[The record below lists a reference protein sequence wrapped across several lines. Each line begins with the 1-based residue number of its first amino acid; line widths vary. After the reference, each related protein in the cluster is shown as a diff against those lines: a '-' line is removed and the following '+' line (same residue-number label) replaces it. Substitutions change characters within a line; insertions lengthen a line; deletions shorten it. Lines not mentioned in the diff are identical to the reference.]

1 MTMKK
6 KRQKRIFPRAVGAAL
21 AVAMLC
27 LPLASCG
34 FVEIN
39 YPGGGT
45 TAAETTAATTPP
57 ATPSETSE
65 PPKVMTFPDRTSDAA
80 NALAALP
87 SVELGTADL
96 IIANSY
102 AAPEL
107 FAPAEDDTLNAAR
120 RRRTELACA
129 RYDIN
134 LTVTRADDA
143 ELLAALQ
150 KNAAAGDYYADLS
163 VIPATSA
170 ALYFNASI
178 AANLRELPFFVT
190 PSDHHSAAGAGIAG
204 SSCYFYCGDAVF
216 DPDSIMTL
224 YFNRT
229 TAGAELTDSLYRR
242 ALGEGLTWEDL
253 FTATAGRTVLCGDD
267 GADTAFA
274 ADILCATLGIEFV
287 SHPQGKSPTVN
298 CDLDAL
304 ATANTLIG
312 RLASVCEI
320 SGESFDKFTR
330 GEALFRFGTVSDIR
344 RLYSLDCEW
353 GILPVPMA
361 STDGG
366 YITLGAETRPVIA
379 CVGGAGRT
387 ELCGA
392 ALAALD
398 AASGAWLGDAYA
410 DAALD
415 TCLRDNNSYLTLRRV
430 LDSDIR
436 FDFAYLYAGAT
447 DELYGA
453 TIGAIRSC
461 FEGRATLP
469 DAIKNARSGADREL
483 ARIFE

>member
-1 MTMKK
+1 MNI
-6 KRQKRIFPRAVGAAL
+6 KRTFKRKAGAFAL
-21 AVAMLC
+21 ALV
-27 LPLASCG
+27 LALSPILAACG

-45 TAAETTAATTPP
+45 TAAETTAVTDPP
-57 ATPSETSE
+57 ATADATTAPPS
-65 PPKVMTFPDRTSDAA
+65 VITFPDRTADAV

-87 SVELGTADL
+87 EVDLGASEL
-96 IIANSY
+96 IIANSQ

-107 FAPAEDDTLNAAR
+107 FEPEEDDVLNATR
-120 RRRTELACA
+120 LRRTELACEK
-129 RYDIN
+129 YDIE
-134 LTVTRADDA
+134 LTVVRADDA
-143 ELLAALQ
+143 ELLSALQ
-150 KNAAAGDYYADLS
+150 KSASAGDYYADLS

-170 ALYFNASI
+170 ALYFNASL

-190 PSDHHSAAGAGIAG
+190 PSDHHSAEGAGIAG
-204 SSCYFYCGDAVF
+204 SACYFYTGDAVF
-216 DPDSIMTL
+216 DPDSVITL

-229 TAGAELTDSLYRR
+229 AAGEEITNSLYRL

-253 FTATAGRTVLCGDD
+253 FTAAAGSSILCGDD
-267 GADTAFA
+267 GSDAALC
-274 ADILCATLGIEFV
+274 ADIVCASLGIEFV
-287 SHPQGKSPTVN
+287 SHPQGKSPSVS
-298 CDLDAL
+298 CDVDAL
-304 ATANTLIG
+304 GTANTLIG
-312 RLASVCEI
+312 RVAALCEV
-320 SGESFDKFTR
+320 SGEPFEKFTR

-361 STDGG
+361 DKDSG
-366 YITLGAETRPVIA
+366 YITLGSEGRPVIA

-387 ELCGA
+387 EICGA

-436 FDFAYLYAGAT
+436 FDFVYLYAGAT

-453 TIGAIRSC
+453 TLGAVRSC

-469 DAIKNARSGADREL
+469 NAIKNAQSAANREL
-483 ARIFE
+483 SRVFE